1 MTIKNIYVII
11 TADSFNSKKGSERSC
26 LIYSGGNVMAGQQ
39 EIQKMQQRV
48 SAVIS
53 TERVA
58 EKLSTETLRK
68 HAESS
73 VEQTA
78 SDLSFIDQVFA
89 SRDIV
94 LDDNTK
100 MRLKNARSR
109 AEAHLLVNEHN
120 EYCRAFFKRL
130 F

>member
-1 MTIKNIYVII
+1 M
-11 TADSFNSKKGSERSC
+11 AD
-26 LIYSGGNVMAGQQ
+26 QQ
-39 EIQKMQQRV
+39 EIQKIHQKV
-48 SAVIS
+48 GTVIS

-58 EKLSTETLRK
+58 EKLSRETLRK
-68 HAESS
+68 HAEMS

-89 SRDIV
+89 NREIV

-109 AEAHLLVNEHN
+109 AEAHLLVMIPGQH
-120 EYCRAFFKRL
+120 YDVIRL
-130 F
+130 RSDILS